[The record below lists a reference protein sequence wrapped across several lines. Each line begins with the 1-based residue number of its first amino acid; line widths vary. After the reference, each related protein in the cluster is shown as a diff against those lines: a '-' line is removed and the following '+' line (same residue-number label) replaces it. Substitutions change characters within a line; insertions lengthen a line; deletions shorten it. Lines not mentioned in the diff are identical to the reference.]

1 MKKSDYSFVLLSA
14 LFITTSAFAEDPMF
28 AAPSV
33 TTTTPATTSPEI
45 ATTSGTTTNPTSD
58 LFSASPAATISPV
71 TTATPFAPTTP
82 VTTTTPV
89 TETSPTITTTSPM
102 FAETPTTPIS
112 PVVTAGPAFEV
123 SITGI
128 GPAVDVAAFDTVRQ
142 VIGHA
147 VANGVIEKFIVLGR
161 GVEGG
166 FSACAEAAPVGQVD
180 NLNAVINQLNTIR
193 PNPQTTAYSVTPV
206 EGCNNET
213 VFCTQD
219 AFQCPSGSFVGR
231 VPPSCD
237 FAPCP

>member
-1 MKKSDYSFVLLSA
+1 MKKSDYSFLFLSA
-14 LFITTSAFAEDPMF
+14 LFMTTSAFAEGPMF

-33 TTTTPATTSPEI
+33 TTTAPV
-45 ATTSGTTTNPTSD
+45 TTTNPTSD

-71 TTATPFAPTTP
+71 TTATPFAPATP

-102 FAETPTTPIS
+102 FSEGPTIS
-112 PVVTAGPAFEV
+112 TIPVVTAGPAFEV

-128 GPAVDVAAFDTVRQ
+128 GPSVDIAASDTVRQ

-147 VANGVIEKFIVLGR
+147 VANGVVERFIVLGH

-166 FSACAEAAPVGQVD
+166 FSACAEAAPTGQVE

-206 EGCNNET
+206 EACSDET

-219 AFQCPSGSFVGR
+219 VFQCSSGAFVGR
-231 VPPSCD
+231 VPPLCN

>member
-14 LFITTSAFAEDPMF
+14 LLITTSAFAESPMF
-28 AAPSV
+28 AA
-33 TTTTPATTSPEI
+33 TPATTTAPV
-45 ATTSGTTTNPTSD
+45 TTINPAITTTPMTTTNPTSD

-71 TTATPFAPTTP
+71 TTATPFD
-82 VTTTTPV
+82 TTTQV
-89 TETSPTITTTSPM
+89 TTTSPTTTTTSSM
-102 FAETPTTPIS
+102 FAETPTTPIN

-128 GPAVDVAAFDTVRQ
+128 GPAVDIAASDTVRQ

-147 VANGVIEKFIVLGR
+147 VANGVIERFIVLGH

-166 FSACAEAAPVGQVD
+166 FSACAEAAPTGQVE

-206 EGCNNET
+206 EACSNET

-219 AFQCPSGSFVGR
+219 VFQCSSGSFVGR
-231 VPPSCD
+231 VPPSCQ
-237 FAPCP
+237 FASCP

>member
-33 TTTTPATTSPEI
+33 TTTAPVTTNPAIT
-45 ATTSGTTTNPTSD
+45 TTSGTTANPTSD

-71 TTATPFAPTTP
+71 TTATPFAPATSETT
-82 VTTTTPV
+82 
-89 TETSPTITTTSPM
+89 TSPTITTTSSM
-102 FAETPTTPIS
+102 FAETPTTTIN

-128 GPAVDVAAFDTVRQ
+128 GPSVDVAASDTVRQ

-147 VANGVIEKFIVLGR
+147 VANGVIERFIVLGH

-166 FSACAEAAPVGQVD
+166 FAACAEAAPTGQVD

-206 EGCNNET
+206 EACSDET
-213 VFCTQD
+213 VFCPQD
-219 AFQCPSGSFVGR
+219 VFQCSSGAFVGR
-231 VPPSCD
+231 VPPLCN

>member
-1 MKKSDYSFVLLSA
+1 MKKSDYSFVLLSV
-14 LFITTSAFAEDPMF
+14 LFITKPAFAEDPMF
-28 AAPSV
+28 AAPPATTTAPV
-33 TTTTPATTSPEI
+33 TTTNPAITTTPA
-45 ATTSGTTTNPTSD
+45 TTTNPTSD

-71 TTATPFAPTTP
+71 TTATPFAPATPETT
-82 VTTTTPV
+82 
-89 TETSPTITTTSPM
+89 TSPTITTTSSM
-102 FAETPTTPIS
+102 FAETPTTPTN

-128 GPAVDVAAFDTVRQ
+128 GPSVDIAASDTVRQ

-147 VANGVIEKFIVLGR
+147 VANGVIERFIVLGH

-166 FSACAEAAPVGQVD
+166 FSACAEAAPAGQVE

-206 EGCNNET
+206 EACSNET

-219 AFQCPSGSFVGR
+219 VFQCSSGSFVGR
-231 VPPSCD
+231 VPPLCN

>member
-14 LFITTSAFAEDPMF
+14 LLITTSAFAEDLMF

-33 TTTTPATTSPEI
+33 TTTTPATTTNPAI
-45 ATTSGTTTNPTSD
+45 TTTSGTTANPTSD

-71 TTATPFAPTTP
+71 TTATPFA
-82 VTTTTPV
+82 TTTTPV
-89 TETSPTITTTSPM
+89 TTTSPTITTTSSM
-102 FAETPTTPIS
+102 FAETPTTTIN

-128 GPAVDVAAFDTVRQ
+128 GPSVDVAASDTVRQ

-147 VANGVIEKFIVLGR
+147 VANGVIERFIVLGH

-166 FSACAEAAPVGQVD
+166 FAACAEAAPTGQVD

-206 EGCNNET
+206 EACSDET
-213 VFCTQD
+213 VFCPQD
-219 AFQCPSGSFVGR
+219 VFQCSSGAFVGR
-231 VPPSCD
+231 VPPLCN